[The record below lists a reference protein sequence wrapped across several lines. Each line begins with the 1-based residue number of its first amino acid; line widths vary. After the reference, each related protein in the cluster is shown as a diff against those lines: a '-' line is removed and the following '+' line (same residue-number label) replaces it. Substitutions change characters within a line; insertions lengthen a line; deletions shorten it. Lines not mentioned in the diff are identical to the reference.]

1 MMSQCLSIGAAH
13 YQELLKDNL
22 GRELRALKDQGLE
35 VRMEESPVGSLTFL
49 ACSVSGSEKVEPVF
63 KSQIAGVITDLITSK
78 WKDKLLKDII
88 RNNYYYFDDEEKVTI
103 YDYAQKKLNYN
114 EKSRE
119 KDRLWILR
127 KLNEYFNSNSNLV
140 IDGFIR
146 FRLKEYVND
155 LYEVAD
161 QAVDDFLSEREYTEF
176 IQLLR
181 YFVEIQD
188 PRVELVNVVLCPSG
202 VFQLYDESGQVIK
215 SDYLKDFMLEL
226 AENEINYEDLLIS
239 ALITLSPKKITV
251 HLGNGDFPDATL
263 ETIVQVFAERVSMCH
278 GCSLCRQQ

>member
-119 KDRLWILR
+119 KDRL
-127 KLNEYFNSNSNLV
+127 
-140 IDGFIR
+140 
-146 FRLKEYVND
+146 
-155 LYEVAD
+155 
-161 QAVDDFLSEREYTEF
+161 
-176 IQLLR
+176 
-181 YFVEIQD
+181 
-188 PRVELVNVVLCPSG
+188 
-202 VFQLYDESGQVIK
+202 
-215 SDYLKDFMLEL
+215 
-226 AENEINYEDLLIS
+226 
-239 ALITLSPKKITV
+239 
-251 HLGNGDFPDATL
+251 
-263 ETIVQVFAERVSMCH
+263 
-278 GCSLCRQQ
+278 

>member
-13 YQELLKDNL
+13 YKELLKDTL
-22 GRELRALKDQGLE
+22 CKELRVLKDQGLE
-35 VRMEESPVGSLTFL
+35 VHMEESPVGSLTFL
-49 ACSVSGSEKVEPVF
+49 ACSVSGCEQIEPVF
-63 KSQIAGVITDLITSK
+63 KDQIAGVVADLITSK

-88 RNNYYYFDDEEKVTI
+88 RNNYYYFDDEEKGTI
-103 YDYAQKKLNYN
+103 YNYAQKKINYN

-127 KLNEYFNSNSNLV
+127 RLTEYLNFNSNLV

-161 QAVDDFLSEREYTEF
+161 QAVDDFLSEREYKEF

-188 PRVELVNVVLCPSG
+188 PRAELVNVVIRPSG
-202 VFQLYDESGQVIK
+202 VFQLYDEVGRVIN
-215 SDYLKDFMLEL
+215 SDYLKDFMVEF

-239 ALITLSPKKITV
+239 ALITISPKKIMV
-251 HLGNGDFPDATL
+251 HTGNGDFPAGTL
-263 ETIVQVFAERVSMCH
+263 ETIRQVFADRVSQCQ
-278 GCSLCRQQ
+278 GCSMCRQQ